1 MSDNIR
7 PLILIT
13 NDDAIDAPGLDVLVR
28 IASEFGDVIAVAPAS
43 PQSGKSSA
51 ITVDSPLRI
60 NQRTDRYG
68 ARMFTVSGTPVDC
81 IKLALDAIVPR
92 RPSLILSG
100 INHGSNSGNAITYS
114 GTMGA
119 VLEGCTVGIPSVGF
133 SLCHHSIRAD
143 FGLSERCVRMIIAK
157 VMDEGLP
164 DYTCLN
170 VNIPARIVPLGIRV
184 CRAARGHWTQEY
196 ARMMDPHGNPCYWL
210 TGRFVNEEP
219 EAADTDE
226 HWLDAG
232 YVSVVPCTPDQT
244 QRDFIA
250 PLASLLD
257 FDGPDSGI

>member
-1 MSDNIR
+1 MTQKQR

-28 IASEFGDVIAVAPAS
+28 IASDFGDVIAVAPTR

-51 ITVDSPLRI
+51 ITVDAPLRI
-60 NQRTDRYG
+60 NQLPDRHG
-68 ARMFTVSGTPVDC
+68 ARRFTVSGTPVDC
-81 IKLALDAIVPR
+81 VKLGLDAIVPR
-92 RPSLILSG
+92 KPDLILSG

-119 VLEGCTVGIPSVGF
+119 VLEGCTIGIPSVGF

-143 FGLSERCVRMIIAK
+143 FSLSERYVRMIIEK
-157 VMDEGLP
+157 VMAGGLP

-170 VNIPARIVPLGIRV
+170 VNIPARVVPKGIRV

-219 EAADTDE
+219 QATDTDE
-226 HWLDAG
+226 SWLDRG
-232 YVSVVPCTPDQT
+232 YISAVPCTPDQT
-244 QRDFIA
+244 QRDFLI
-250 PLASLLD
+250 PLARILD
-257 FDGPDSGI
+257 TTAPETEE